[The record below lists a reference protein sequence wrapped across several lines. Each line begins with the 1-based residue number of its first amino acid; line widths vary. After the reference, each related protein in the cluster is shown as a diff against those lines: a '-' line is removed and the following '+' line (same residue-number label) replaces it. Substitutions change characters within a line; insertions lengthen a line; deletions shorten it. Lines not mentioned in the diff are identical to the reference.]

1 MDKLGSEELWRQSE
15 AVIREL
21 DLDYILL
28 RVLQQIVLCS
38 LPTKWLCLIDF
49 CIELQDIAAI
59 LPVNKQLLIN
69 TAAVMAPFS
78 LDYTTML
85 LDQYMHLFCNT
96 ARLYLLLRFY
106 PGRLIV
112 QLYSLVHSHARLRQK
127 TNRQQEQSDRNEMVQ
142 LIASGDN
149 AVPLLQR
156 EFHQLTDRISQVS
169 LYFVLLLPAQRCI
182 ILSYQQQRTNSLHD

>member
-1 MDKLGSEELWRQSE
+1 MQVDKLGSEELWRQSE

-21 DLDYILL
+21 DLDYSLL
-28 RVLQQIVLCS
+28 RVTQLTVYIVCQQDLLCHAF
-38 LPTKWLCLIDF
+38 IA
-49 CIELQDIAAI
+49 LQDVAAI
-59 LPVNKQLLIN
+59 LPVNKHLLID

-78 LDYTTML
+78 LDYTTTL

-106 PGRLIV
+106 PGRLVV

-127 TNRQQEQSDRNEMVQ
+127 TNRQQEQSDRNEMVH

-169 LYFVLLLPAQRCI
+169 LIDY
-182 ILSYQQQRTNSLHD
+182 ILAL